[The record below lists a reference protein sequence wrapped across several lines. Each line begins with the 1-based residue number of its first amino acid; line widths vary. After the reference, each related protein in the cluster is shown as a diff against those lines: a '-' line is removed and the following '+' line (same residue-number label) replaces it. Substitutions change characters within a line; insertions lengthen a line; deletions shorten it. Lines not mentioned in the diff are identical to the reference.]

1 MSKQPNRRIF
11 LRGLGGAVVT
21 APFLG
26 SLAQH
31 TALAQTNANASI
43 PKRLIVMFTHY
54 GCVTTRFFPAKAHG
68 TLTAADLEPTTLK
81 HLAPFASKLLIPR
94 GIRAMNEWTASLA
107 RGQGNDPHTQVAG
120 SFFTCQPVTPNSDD
134 PFSFAPETKARAK
147 PMGPSLDHVVA
158 QQINANGSPLYMRV
172 GNLGENTPSA
182 VSYSAAEE
190 NFPGV
195 GSPAQ
200 VFSSLTG
207 LFKDDQPMSPDTYQA
222 IRGKSV
228 IDLVKTDLE
237 TLERFDMSLADK
249 QKLAAWKELLHQ
261 TGGMV
266 ASAQCNEELAL
277 QLGLTRENVDSI
289 GGAAGMATDAVTSKI
304 TDTLD
309 VADIYSSVA
318 VLSAMCDYNRVIFLK
333 YPGNYIFRGLGQ
345 ENENHNLSHRIGNAG
360 MQGTCVGGV
369 LDMLQAL
376 DDYYARKF
384 AHLVGL
390 LDGINEGEGKLLDNC
405 AAVWFQEMSDG
416 NAHNLNNLPIV
427 QAGSC
432 GGYFKT
438 GWAVNVEDGAPTM
451 SNGNSELLCADGASD
466 EVNGTTQSTGTPAT
480 VANAPINKYYV
491 GLMNALG
498 VKAGSDGYPLKGG
511 MAEVTHFGR
520 YDKTEDFVGGGTKP
534 AKINSPGAFDAL
546 KANV

>member
-1 MSKQPNRRIF
+1 
-11 LRGLGGAVVT
+11 
-21 APFLG
+21 
-26 SLAQH
+26 
-31 TALAQTNANASI
+31 
-43 PKRLIVMFTHY
+43 
-54 GCVTTRFFPAKAHG
+54 
-68 TLTAADLEPTTLK
+68 
-81 HLAPFASKLLIPR
+81 
-94 GIRAMNEWTASLA
+94 
-107 RGQGNDPHTQVAG
+107 
-120 SFFTCQPVTPNSDD
+120 
-134 PFSFAPETKARAK
+134 
-147 PMGPSLDHVVA
+147 
-158 QQINANGSPLYMRV
+158 
-172 GNLGENTPSA
+172 
-182 VSYSAAEE
+182 
-190 NFPGV
+190 
-195 GSPAQ
+195 
-200 VFSSLTG
+200 
-207 LFKDDQPMSPDTYQA
+207 MSPDTYRA
-222 IRGKSV
+222 IRGQSV

-237 TLERFDMSLADK
+237 TLERFDMSQADK

-277 QLGLTRENVDSI
+277 QLGLTQDNVDGI
-289 GGAAGMATDAVTSKI
+289 RGGGMGGDVITSKV

-318 VLSAMCDYNRVIFLK
+318 VLSAVCDYNRVIFLK

-345 ENENHNLSHRIGNAG
+345 ESENHGLSHRIGGPG

-369 LDMLQAL
+369 LDMLQTI

-438 GWAVNVEDGAPTM
+438 GWAVNVEDASPSL

-466 EVNGTTQSTGTPAT
+466 EVNGATQSTGTAAA

-498 VKAGSDGYPLKGG
+498 VKGGSDGFPLKGG
-511 MAEVTHFGR
+511 TAEVTHFGM
-520 YDKTEDFVGGGTKP
+520 YDNTEDFVGGGSKP
-534 AKINSPGAFDAL
+534 AKINSPGGFDAL
-546 KANV
+546 KANA